1 MMRGQPPIFFRRT
14 ATGKGKGN
22 DRKEDDTPIPRAATE
37 RIQPQPLLSAPSNLQ
52 AYKAATATEPS
63 THCVIND
70 RNINDCRLF
79 KQRLWLSNTAG
90 RNEVLDKVYKCRL
103 LGFLSFKFLD
113 FSRVVQKDRTQNCDP
128 ERISYIH
135 HEERH
140 VEWTT

>member
-22 DRKEDDTPIPRAATE
+22 ERKEDDTPIPGAATE

-70 RNINDCRLF
+70 RNIQTTAVCSNSDC
-79 KQRLWLSNTAG
+79 
-90 RNEVLDKVYKCRL
+90 
-103 LGFLSFKFLD
+103 GFRTRPEETRFWIKF
-113 FSRVVQKDRTQNCDP
+113 
-128 ERISYIH
+128 IS
-135 HEERH
+135 
-140 VEWTT
+140 VGF